1 MKLKDNYTPLFKTI
15 IQMLLAAIFVMMLFT
30 ITVVIQGCQ
39 LVTVNVEVAQRAILD
54 KGDGTNDSYTKL
66 GRNVGEKKGDD
77 TEIDVTVPV
86 LD

>member
-1 MKLKDNYTPLFKTI
+1 MNLKDNYTPLFKTI

-30 ITVVIQGCQ
+30 ITVVINGCQ

-54 KGDGTNDSYTKL
+54 KGDGTSDNYTKL

-77 TEIDVTVPV
+77 TEIEIEVPV